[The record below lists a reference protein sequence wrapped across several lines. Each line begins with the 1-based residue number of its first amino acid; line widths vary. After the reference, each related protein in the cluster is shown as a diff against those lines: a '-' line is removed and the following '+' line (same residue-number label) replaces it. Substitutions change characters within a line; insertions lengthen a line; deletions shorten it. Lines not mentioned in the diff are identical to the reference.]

1 MSGEPKRIVIVGGG
15 YVGMYTALKAQK
27 KLSGGRAEI
36 VVIDPQPNMTY
47 QPFLPEAAAGS
58 VEPRHVV
65 VPLRRVLKKCRIIT
79 GSVTDIRHSA
89 RTVTVAPIEGPVY
102 DLGYDILVVAPGSV
116 PRTLPIPGLA
126 EQGVGFRTIGEA
138 IYLRNFVL
146 SRLDFAASTLDEAVR
161 RRALSFVFVGG
172 GYAGI
177 EAIAELQDMARYAC
191 RYYPNLEPHEMRWV
205 MVEAAN
211 RVMPEVS
218 VALASYT
225 VDRLI
230 ERNIDVRL
238 STRLESAVGG
248 HIVLSDGTEFDAD
261 ILVWTAG
268 VKAHPL
274 LAKSDLPV
282 DDKGRLKCK
291 ANLAVD
297 GLVGVFS
304 AGDCAAVPDLSKDDP
319 NALTGPSAQHAVRQA
334 AVLGDNLARF
344 VNGQELK
351 VYKHAYVGS
360 VASLGLYRGVAELY
374 GVKVKGILAWFLHR
388 SYHVSRMPTFNRK
401 VRVLADWTAA
411 LFFPRE
417 VVSLGQLQMP
427 RQEWS
432 SAITPIQSEGAAG
445 SGHSPDQL
453 AGSRDADIA
462 TGAPADTGSN

>member
-1 MSGEPKRIVIVGGG
+1 
-15 YVGMYTALKAQK
+15 
-27 KLSGGRAEI
+27 
-36 VVIDPQPNMTY
+36 
-47 QPFLPEAAAGS
+47 
-58 VEPRHVV
+58 
-65 VPLRRVLKKCRIIT
+65 
-79 GSVTDIRHSA
+79 
-89 RTVTVAPIEGPVY
+89 
-102 DLGYDILVVAPGSV
+102 
-116 PRTLPIPGLA
+116 
-126 EQGVGFRTIGEA
+126 
-138 IYLRNFVL
+138 
-146 SRLDFAASTLDEAVR
+146 
-161 RRALSFVFVGG
+161 
-172 GYAGI
+172 
-177 EAIAELQDMARYAC
+177 
-191 RYYPNLEPHEMRWV
+191 
-205 MVEAAN
+205 
-211 RVMPEVS
+211 
-218 VALASYT
+218 
-225 VDRLI
+225 
-230 ERNIDVRL
+230 
-238 STRLESAVGG
+238 
-248 HIVLSDGTEFDAD
+248 
-261 ILVWTAG
+261 

-282 DDKGRLKCK
+282 DDQGRLKCK

-453 AGSRDADIA
+453 AGSRDAGIA